1 MVGKLCSLNLTP
13 HDTERFFIFFELE
26 RPAYIG
32 SLFRV
37 ITDNIRTLF
46 DQN

>member
-13 HDTERFFIFFELE
+13 ARYCERFFFYELE
-26 RPAYIG
+26 CPAYIR

-37 ITDNIRTLF
+37 IPDNIRTLF
-46 DQN
+46 EQN